1 MGTMTMER
9 NVSYSS
15 IEATRLIYQPIF
27 KDLIG
32 LGYFRVMPN
41 VVNKKRIQY
50 IDKLEGIVQK
60 ANGCGFT
67 PKGATSI
74 YNRTVEVNDSKV
86 ELSFCFDQFLDTIF
100 EEKLKKGANV
110 GDLQGT
116 EIMAALLPLIQESMT
131 ADYLRLFWFGD
142 TSSLDDTNNIT
153 DGIWSVH
160 VPALVAANKIPYTN
174 TSSGAALSPGDG
186 LAYIKDVYDDAPL
199 NLKGLANSEK
209 RILVSGT
216 VWEQYMEDLEA
227 LGGGDAGRMMLIDG
241 VTRMYFRGVEV
252 IGNYN
257 WDYFN
262 QKYLGLSNQHQI
274 LYTTPDNLIFATDL
288 LSSQN
293 SLDIW
298 FEKKEE
304 VTDVRAKSKIG
315 TNYTHES
322 FFSVGY

>member
-1 MGTMTMER
+1 MGTSVMER

-15 IEATRLIYQPIF
+15 IQATRLIYQPVF
-27 KDLIG
+27 KDLIE
-32 LGYFRVMPN
+32 LGYFRIMPN

-60 ANGCGFT
+60 ATGCGFT
-67 PKGATSI
+67 PKGQTAL
-74 YNRTVEVNDSKV
+74 YDRTVEVNDSKV
-86 ELSFCFDQFLDTIF
+86 ELQFCFDQFVDTALA
-100 EEKLKKGANV
+100 EKLKKGNMI
-110 GDLQGT
+110 GDLTGT
-116 EIMAALLPLIQESMT
+116 EIMDILLPLISESIK

-142 TSSLDDTNNIT
+142 TSSLDETNNIT

-160 VPALVAANKIPYTN
+160 IPALVAANEIPYAN
-174 TSSGAALSPGDG
+174 TASGAALSPGDG
-186 LAYIKDVYDDAPL
+186 LAYIKEVYDNAPL
-199 NLKGLANSEK
+199 VLKGLANSEK

-241 VTRMYFRGVEV
+241 VTKMYFRGVEV

-262 QKYLGLSNQHQI
+262 QKYLGLTNQHQI

-293 SLDIW
+293 ALDIW

-315 TNYTHES
+315 TNYTHKS